1 LFETLKG
8 GPLLVEKGFKRKL
21 AAILSADVQAYS
33 RLMAEDE
40 EATIR
45 TLTDYREVL
54 NTLIQQHSGKVV
66 DSPGDN
72 LLAEFSSVVDAVNC
86 AVAVQKEIR
95 ACNAELPENRKM
107 LFRIGINLGDV
118 VEDDGRI
125 YGDGVN
131 IAARIEALA
140 EAGGICISRN
150 VFEQVKNKLKLGYEY
165 LGERSV
171 KNIPEPIGLYRIR
184 AEFPADSPENR
195 SSQNFTD
202 QPSIAVL
209 PFANI
214 SGDPEQEY
222 FSDGIT
228 EDLITDLSQI
238 SGLFVIARHS
248 VFTYK
253 GKAVKVQEVSNDLK
267 VRYVL
272 EGSVRKVADRIRINT
287 QLIDA
292 KTGGHL
298 WAERYDRHLKDI
310 FAVQDEVTK
319 NIVSALSVK
328 LTEREEDQLARRH
341 TNSLEAYEY
350 ALRGLEYYLRSTKE
364 ANTQAQRMLLKA
376 IELDPEYSSAYS
388 RLALTY
394 LHEWTQGWSRDPK
407 SMERAFDLAQK
418 AIVMDESLPEAHRIL
433 GDIYLYR
440 KDLKRARKEREKA
453 IALDPNYADGLAGL
467 GEVLIWAD
475 DLDKGIALVKKAMQL
490 NPHHH
495 AWYFF
500 ILGVAYTSKG
510 RYEEAIE
517 ILDRALIRN
526 PDFLG
531 THLALAIIY
540 GITDRKEACRNE
552 VEEILRISPEFS
564 LKLLREMIPV
574 SDQAIV
580 DSIIEVL
587 RMAGLPDEDSG
598 LH

>member
-1 LFETLKG
+1 M
-8 GPLLVEKGFKRKL
+8 VEKGFKRKL

-86 AVAVQKEIR
+86 AVAVQKKIR

>member
-1 LFETLKG
+1 
-8 GPLLVEKGFKRKL
+8 
-21 AAILSADVQAYS
+21 
-33 RLMAEDE
+33 
-40 EATIR
+40 
-45 TLTDYREVL
+45 
-54 NTLIQQHSGKVV
+54 
-66 DSPGDN
+66 
-72 LLAEFSSVVDAVNC
+72 
-86 AVAVQKEIR
+86 
-95 ACNAELPENRKM
+95 
-107 LFRIGINLGDV
+107 
-118 VEDDGRI
+118 
-125 YGDGVN
+125 
-131 IAARIEALA
+131 
-140 EAGGICISRN
+140 
-150 VFEQVKNKLKLGYEY
+150 
-165 LGERSV
+165 
-171 KNIPEPIGLYRIR
+171 
-184 AEFPADSPENR
+184 
-195 SSQNFTD
+195 
-202 QPSIAVL
+202 
-209 PFANI
+209 
-214 SGDPEQEY
+214 
-222 FSDGIT
+222 
-228 EDLITDLSQI
+228 
-238 SGLFVIARHS
+238 
-248 VFTYK
+248 
-253 GKAVKVQEVSNDLK
+253 
-267 VRYVL
+267 
-272 EGSVRKVADRIRINT
+272 
-287 QLIDA
+287 
-292 KTGGHL
+292 
-298 WAERYDRHLKDI
+298 
-310 FAVQDEVTK
+310 
-319 NIVSALSVK
+319 VK

-341 TNSLEAYEY
+341 TNSLAAYEY

-475 DLDKGIALVKKAMQL
+475 DLDKGTALVKKAMQL

>member
-1 LFETLKG
+1 
-8 GPLLVEKGFKRKL
+8 
-21 AAILSADVQAYS
+21 
-33 RLMAEDE
+33 
-40 EATIR
+40 
-45 TLTDYREVL
+45 REVL

-407 SMERAFDLAQK
+407 SMERAFGLAQK

>member
-1 LFETLKG
+1 M
-8 GPLLVEKGFKRKL
+8 VEKGFKRKL

-72 LLAEFSSVVDAVNC
+72 LLAEFTSVVDAVNC